1 MRLALL
7 ADEDQYTEL
16 SKYGISP
23 DLEII
28 RIKEPAIVEE
38 ADIYMDLLFDNKP
51 ERIKTWTTIAA
62 PLLFIGAVEF
72 RVVIPGQPFILINNW
87 PGFLGREIMEAGGPE
102 ELKEKAEGLAILLHR
117 KLEWVSPVPGF
128 VAARVVSMIINEA
141 FLAIEEGVTDEAS
154 IDIAMK
160 LGTNYPYG
168 PFEWSQKIGVSRI
181 NRLLELLAEKEER
194 YRPASSL
201 SRRARSL

>member
-7 ADEDQYTEL
+7 ADENQFAEL
-16 SKYGISP
+16 MKYGISP

-28 RIKEPAIVEE
+28 RISEPAIVEE

-51 ERIKTWTTIAA
+51 ERIQAWAMVAA
-62 PLLFIGAVEF
+62 PLLFIGAVEYL
-72 RVVIPGQPFILINNW
+72 VEIPGQPFVLINNW
-87 PGFLGREIMEAGGPE
+87 PGFIEREIMEAGGPE
-102 ELKEKAEGLAILLHR
+102 ELKEKAAALAILLNR
-117 KLEWVSPVPGF
+117 RLEWVNPVPGL

-154 IDIAMK
+154 IDVAMK

-181 NRLLELLAEKEER
+181 DRLLTLLAEKEER
-194 YRPASSL
+194 YRPAITLTKRAHSL
-201 SRRARSL
+201 